1 MAVNDLHFAVVV
13 GINRYPGIRDLRLS
27 YPRDVATPGH
37 IPH

>member
-1 MAVNDLHFAVVV
+1 MGYITGQTCSGRVRV
-13 GINRYPGIRDLRLS
+13 S